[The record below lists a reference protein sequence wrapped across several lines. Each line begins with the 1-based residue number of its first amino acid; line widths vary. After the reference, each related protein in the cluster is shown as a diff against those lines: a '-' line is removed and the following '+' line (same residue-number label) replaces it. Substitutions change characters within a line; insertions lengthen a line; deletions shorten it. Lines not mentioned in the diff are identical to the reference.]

1 MANPAVLQGLLD
13 NKREYT
19 DHLTDVLTEQL
30 LQVFSE
36 GYEELRE
43 SQVRRGNLL
52 AQFQN
57 WLAKIP
63 EWNAAQIRK
72 VFQRI
77 EKRSGCSYLGDL
89 VKGILV
95 TYVKIQA
102 VAHSTPAELSQ
113 RIKVRVPT
121 PENFVHSVAITAAR
135 RFWKQPYLFYHDVR
149 SLERQQ
155 NLLQAEAQIKAAIR
169 HTLRAFLPMKQM
181 MEYLPGSAANDGVPE
196 PQITHDAAAEDTE
209 YDEADDDED
218 DDEEAE
224 DDEETEADDADED
237 ADTDSES
244 NSDTDDDNGAEEDFI
259 EVGKKIVDN
268 DEEDEDEDEDA
279 SEGEGEAPVITHFE
293 PILMQESVPAPAPES
308 ESESDSDTET
318 EPESEPAVAVAESDS
333 ESEPTSPIAATE
345 KDLAFLDEP
354 HSPIHKSLT
363 IDSLRNAR
371 DNETFSLQ
379 KAARAESEESEES
392 EEPQTQVQARAHPA
406 APRSERSVA
415 SSRADVR
422 IIPFPG
428 MLVNKNKLR
437 RSTVTGTG
445 AGAVL
450 TRTPRGRAEGAFF

>member
-155 NLLQAEAQIKAAIR
+155 NLLQAETQIKAAIR

-196 PQITHDAAAEDTE
+196 PQVTHDAAAEDTE
-209 YDEADDDED
+209 
-218 DDEEAE
+218 
-224 DDEETEADDADED
+224 ADED
-237 ADTDSES
+237 ADDDADDEDDEDEDDEDAEDAEDAEDDDADSES
-244 NSDTDDDNGAEEDFI
+244 NSDTDDDDNGAEEDFI
-259 EVGKKIVDN
+259 EVGKEIVD
-268 DEEDEDEDEDA
+268 DDEDA
-279 SEGEGEAPVITHFE
+279 SEGEPVITHFE
-293 PILMQESVPAPAPES
+293 PILMPEPAPAPES

-318 EPESEPAVAVAESDS
+318 EPESEPAVAVAESDP

-392 EEPQTQVQARAHPA
+392 EEAQVQVQARAHPS

-437 RSTVTGTG
+437 RNTGTGTGAG

-450 TRTPRGRAEGAFF
+450 TRTPRSRAEGAFF